1 VQREYIESLSR
12 AYVIDN
18 RLYKGP
24 NVVTEGDLSENFYNV
39 IKSLRTEN
47 PELYE
52 IFTNSNKFEQQKIF
66 KTYFDLAFES
76 NADVFVDVDEITNNI
91 LSETEPLQEGIIS
104 ATGAVLGAIWK
115 IATTVWE
122 YTSWAFSWQ
131 GLVIFIFILIHGPS
145 RRGITRAVIKS
156 IIGIFSTIGKIGK
169 VCSKY
174 SDSVRISYS
183 IITNNAN
190 KCLQK
195 CDYDPKK
202 AGPSDFLYQ
211 AEQGSWF
218 RDFGRVLMS
227 IEKEDKLYCIRECYL
242 DTLGETVKLVANM
255 YFQCLKNT
263 GDLSK
268 LPLERDFEA
277 YQEIIVKTNIS
288 VSCNAFMDSLKDS
301 LKAFDDS
308 LNLIYAEEEDMRR
321 KLRLELMNDIYQ
333 MQKKESGTPSNNRL
347 DNRNQNFNNN
357 RPDNRNQKHKK
368 Y

>member
-1 VQREYIESLSR
+1 MQLEYIENLSK

-18 RLYKGP
+18 RLYEGA
-24 NVVTEGDLSENFYNV
+24 NVVTEGELSENFYNA

-52 IFTNSNKFEQQKIF
+52 NFLTSNKFEQQKIF

-76 NADVFVDVDEITNNI
+76 GEDVFVDLDEITDNI
-91 LSETEPLQEGIIS
+91 SSEIEPLQEGFIS

-115 IATTVWE
+115 IAEAV
-122 YTSWAFSWQ
+122 YKFVNGIFSWY
-131 GLVIFIFILIHGPS
+131 GLIVFIFILIHGPS
-145 RRGITRAVIKS
+145 RRAITRAVIKS

-169 VCSKY
+169 ACSKF
-174 SDSVRISYS
+174 SDSARISYS

-195 CDYDPKK
+195 CGYDPKK

-211 AEQGSWF
+211 AKQGSWF

-227 IEKEDKLYCIRECYL
+227 IEKEDKLQCIRECYL
-242 DTLGETVKLVANM
+242 DTLSESVKLVANL

-268 LPLERDFEA
+268 LPLERDFDA
-277 YQEIIVKTNIS
+277 YQKIIVKTNINM
-288 VSCNAFMDSLKDS
+288 SCDEFMGSLSDA
-301 LKAFDDS
+301 LGAFDES
-308 LNLIYAEEEDMRR
+308 LNLIYADEPTERR
-321 KLRLELMNDIYQ
+321 KRRLDLMNDIYQ
-333 MQKKESGTPSNNRL
+333 MQKKEVGS
-347 DNRNQNFNNN
+347 NN
-357 RPDNRNQKHKK
+357 RPDNRSSNFQNRPNNKYQQKK